1 MIVSHLTIKKNLK
14 SKKYWLLLTECFGQ
28 HIIFSLHTDLYTTN
42 KNKLPHFLEEKK
54 YQKAT

>member
-1 MIVSHLTIKKNLK
+1 MIVSHLTIKK
-14 SKKYWLLLTECFGQ
+14 SKKYGLLLTECFGQ